1 MGQARTVTAAVA
13 LAGALVFLVQVSS
26 FGVRRVAVAGSL
38 LAVAALVT
46 VSFAGIATFAGADR
60 SWAAGWVTA
69 ATGWIWLGPV
79 LAVVLLASAA
89 LMARLPDRSVP

>member
-1 MGQARTVTAAVA
+1 M
-13 LAGALVFLVQVSS
+13 
-26 FGVRRVAVAGSL
+26 
-38 LAVAALVT
+38 T